1 MGNYQQNSMTSAAS
15 HTMPT
20 QANVLGVAAPAPT
33 ATTAEPGSLAWLSNR
48 ITNLSPHQRMEVE
61 SAYDTWR
68 SDRERRVLVVEMY
81 CDWFE
86 HQRRPKKDVLLK
98 FYRAKLAPSEELS
111 RVRGGKGGQG
121 ARGGA
126 VGYTCEWPGCGKL
139 LGGRTDRV
147 HEHALT
153 HLNIKMFVCDA
164 ERW

>member
-1 MGNYQQNSMTSAAS
+1 MGNYQQNSMNSVAAS

-20 QANVLGVAAPAPT
+20 PVNALGIAA
-33 ATTAEPGSLAWLSNR
+33 AEPGSSAWLSSR
-48 ITNLSPHQRMEVE
+48 ITNLSPHQRIEVE
-61 SAYDTWR
+61 AAYDTWK
-68 SDRERRVLVVEMY
+68 SDLERQVLVVGMY

-86 HQRRPKKDVLLK
+86 HQRRPKKDALLK
-98 FYRAKLAPSEELS
+98 FYRAKLAPSEENS

-126 VGYTCEWPGCGKL
+126 VGYTCEWPGCGKS